1 MNLTFVI
8 SSFITSSGLSIS
20 LFNLDFPPIWKVHS
34 QEKFRPNLDQFEAE
48 NDKSIM
54 LKNKIA
60 PNDCFKRQNLLQKKI
75 IPLEVIGR
83 AVCENA
89 KKLHCRN

>member
-20 LFNLDFPPIWKVHS
+20 QFNLDFPPIWKVHS
-34 QEKFRPNLDQFEAE
+34 QEKFKPNLDQFEAE

-60 PNDCFKRQNLLQKKI
+60 PNDCFKRQNLLQKRSFLLK
-75 IPLEVIGR
+75 
-83 AVCENA
+83 
-89 KKLHCRN
+89 